1 MKTKITYSLLAAAA
15 ACNVANAQTT
25 AYTTPVGYI
34 THTINSAGGAEALT
48 LIGPALIQPSVFS
61 GASTVTPSG
70 GSVATFSAGVPTN
83 LDATYVLEITSG
95 ANEGWWSTVTSS
107 TATTITTND
116 AFPGGLASGTT
127 VSVRKHNTVQSFLG
141 ENTPGIIPSDGV
153 EGDEVQLL
161 NPDQTL
167 TPLAYFT
174 AEVSGGDPDW
184 YNLATSAI
192 ANDTIIYPG
201 TGVFIKTKSASNLT
215 FVSTGEV
222 KTTDTQVDLYP
233 GLNVIAQTAAAGA
246 SLNSS
251 GINTGLI
258 PLNEAGDNLD
268 YDELQFL
275 NADQTLTPHVAADP
289 ALLATQDFTMVN
301 LATSEESGSVTYTQ
315 GTGAFVKRDASKAAS
330 SIVLKGTVVTQ

>member
-1 MKTKITYSLLAAAA
+1 VS
-15 ACNVANAQTT
+15 
-25 AYTTPVGYI
+25 
-34 THTINSAGGAEALT
+34 
-48 LIGPALIQPSVFS
+48 
-61 GASTVTPSG
+61 PSG
-70 GSVATFSAGVPTN
+70 GSVATFSGGVPTN

-107 TATTITTND
+107 TASTITTND

-167 TPLAYFT
+167 TPVAYFP
-174 AEVSGGDPDW
+174 AEVTDGDADW

-201 TGVFIKTKSASNLT
+201 TGVIIKTKSVSNLT
-215 FVSTGEV
+215 LVSTGEV
-222 KTTDTQVDLYP
+222 KTTDTQVDVYP

-246 SLNSS
+246 SLNAS
-251 GINTGLI
+251 GINTNLI
-258 PLNEAGDNLD
+258 PLNAAGNNIDF
-268 YDELQFL
+268 DELQFL
-275 NADQTLTPHVAADP
+275 NANQTLTPHVAADP
-289 ALLATQDFTMVN
+289 ALLETQGFTTIN
-301 LATSEESGSVTYTQ
+301 LATSEESGAVIFTQ
-315 GTGAFVKRDASKAAS
+315 GTGALVKRDSSKAAS
-330 SIVLKGTVVTQ
+330 SIVLNGTVVTQ